1 MKPGSAA
8 AVKSA
13 SRVLDL
19 LERFGGAEQPL
30 SFLELSRDL
39 QIPKSSL
46 FHLLADLT
54 ARGYV
59 EHLADISRY
68 RLGPALEVLVQRAGR
83 KQSLADLV
91 NPVLRRLSERLNET
105 IAYYVLKDDRVAVV
119 ATENGKQPLTY
130 QMRVGDSAPL
140 YTFSAGKVALSFY
153 SDAELTRYFSQVKRQ
168 PQTDR
173 TICTEAAMRR
183 QLKRICATGFGHSRS
198 ELARGVV
205 GTARAVTMDGVLAGI
220 LNVSVPEARMDSR
233 LLATI
238 QDELKDATAELSS
251 ILTRAGHHEIDRPV
265 GHSHHRS
272 VGVGTNNR
280 RHH

>member
-1 MKPGSAA
+1 MKPGPAA

-59 EHLADISRY
+59 EHLPDISRY

-91 NPVLRRLSERLNET
+91 NPVLRRLSGRLNET
-105 IAYYVLKDDRVAVV
+105 IAYYVLRDDRVAVV

-153 SDAELTRYFSQVKRQ
+153 SDAELKRYFSQVKRQ

-173 TICTEAAMRR
+173 TVYTEAAIRR
-183 QLKRICATGFGHSRS
+183 QLKQIRITGFGHSRS

-205 GTARAVTMDGVLAGI
+205 GTARAVTTDEGLAGI
-220 LNVSVPEARMDSR
+220 LNISVPEARMDSR
-233 LLATI
+233 LLATV

-251 ILTRAGHHEIDRPV
+251 ILVRAGHHEIDGPV
-265 GHSHHRS
+265 RHSHHRS
-272 VGVGTNNR
+272 IGVGTDD
-280 RHH
+280 